1 LLSRLDLGLWSETEV
16 VDLDRGRSHL
26 IGGICFDSFP
36 DRAVH
41 LQRRLRS
48 AGIWKNSRSLARAA
62 YYNLIAAAVTAL
74 AAVGTGLLAWQLQL
88 EVEKLRGN
96 LRLHLSLGATSAVLI
111 WLLTWWRTRIE
122 RPDDNNLSV
131 GYWALALIA
140 VLVVA
145 LTGHL
150 GGILSGVEVP
160 N

>member
-1 LLSRLDLGLWSETEV
+1 MSINPFDLKAALLAKHAQHVVLIHFPIALFISSVAFDLL
-16 VDLDRGRSHL
+16 
-26 IGGICFDSFP
+26 
-36 DRAVH
+36 A
-41 LQRRLRS
+41 
-48 AGIWKNSRSLARAA
+48 IWKNSRSLARAA

-88 EVEKLRGN
+88 EGEKLRGN
-96 LRLHLSLGATSAVLI
+96 LRLHLSLGTTSAVLI

-131 GYWALALIA
+131 GYWALAIIA